1 MNEEYSYINNLGY
14 RLNNNLRLNL
24 NYSHIDLN
32 NIIFMKMLLDMIKYG
47 NDHKWSLTN
56 IKYLEELYNDLKQY
70 SLISGKRID
79 FCNGI
84 LTENGNYILTESA
97 SNYIM

>member
-1 MNEEYSYINNLGY
+1 MNEEYIYINNLGY

-32 NIIFMKMLLDMIKYG
+32 NIVFMKMLLDMIKYG
-47 NDHKWSLTN
+47 NDHNWSLSN

-70 SLISGKRID
+70 SPISGKRIN
-79 FCNGI
+79 FYNGM